1 MHGGQDVYARR
12 FERCASEGF
21 AETLPERVGSDDR
34 GNAAVA
40 RGRIG
45 FGATFLT
52 KLNDAVISFPSRAR
66 PAMPPACL
74 DGELLRPEVGD
85 PRHPTDKIRSV
96 VGQESSRIRC
106 TIAWRFVD
114 LTQGLFES

>member
-1 MHGGQDVYARR
+1 MPWFKVSIRSTTSVIAI
-12 FERCASEGF
+12 ASI
-21 AETLPERVGSDDR
+21 D
-34 GNAAVA
+34 
-40 RGRIG
+40 

-52 KLNDAVISFPSRAR
+52 KLNDAAISLPSRAR

-85 PRHPTDKIRSV
+85 PCYPADKIRSV
-96 VGQESSRIRC
+96 VGQESSRIRRPI
-106 TIAWRFVD
+106 TWRFVD